1 MEALP
6 SALALVAAFGL
17 APAALRAL
25 AAGGFLRENYR
36 GRPLPFPLGFLIVP
50 CALIALVVCAPL
62 QDLTDLDPLRAGTG
76 TVLLYGLGVA
86 LLGLVDDVFSPES
99 RGWRGHGRAVL
110 SGAFSTG
117 ALKAAGSLGLAL
129 FVLAGRYDAAGATC
143 WRWPCSC
150 SPPTCS
156 TSLDLR
162 PGRSTKALV
171 LLGVGLTIGTWDAG
185 PLAALGL
192 LAFPA
197 VALGIYD
204 LRERAMLGDTG
215 SNLLGALAG
224 LWIVLSLDTVGQSI
238 ALALIVLVTV
248 YGEFRSSASADRAD
262 SRASPTRLA
271 RETYACLTLASTPRF
286 IFVTGGVVSSL
297 GKGIAVRLDRPPAG
311 RARAHGPA
319 AEVRPVHQRRPGH
332 DAPVPA
338 RRGLRH
344 RGRRRD
350 RPRPRPLRALHR
362 RQHVA
367 LVQRHHRRD
376 LPLGDPAR
384 APRRLP
390 GRRPSRSSRTS
401 PTRSSSASA
410 LLAEATDVDVVITEI
425 GGTVGDIE
433 SLPFLEAI
441 RQFPVDVGR
450 AQLHVHPP
458 HAGARTSAT
467 PAS

>member
-1 MEALP
+1 VEALP

-36 GRPLPFPLGFLIVP
+36 RRPLPFPLGFLIVP

-129 FVLAGRYDAAGATC
+129 FVLAGRYDTAGRYLLAVAVLVLATN
-143 WRWPCSC
+143 
-150 SPPTCS
+150 
-156 TSLDLR
+156 LFNLVDLR

-171 LLGVGLTIGTWDAG
+171 VLGVGLTIGTWDAG

-215 SNLLGALAG
+215 SNLLGALGG
-224 LWIVLSLDTVGQSI
+224 LWIVLSLDTLGQLI
-238 ALALIVLVTV
+238 ALALIALATV
-248 YGEFRSSASADRAD
+248 YGEFRSLGALIERTPVLRQLD
-262 SRASPTRLA
+262 SFGRPT
-271 RETYACLTLASTPRF
+271 
-286 IFVTGGVVSSL
+286 
-297 GKGIAVRLDRPPAG
+297 
-311 RARAHGPA
+311 
-319 AEVRPVHQRRPGH
+319 
-332 DAPVPA
+332 
-338 RRGLRH
+338 
-344 RGRRRD
+344 
-350 RPRPRPLRALHR
+350 
-362 RQHVA
+362 
-367 LVQRHHRRD
+367 
-376 LPLGDPAR
+376 
-384 APRRLP
+384 
-390 GRRPSRSSRTS
+390 
-401 PTRSSSASA
+401 
-410 LLAEATDVDVVITEI
+410 
-425 GGTVGDIE
+425 
-433 SLPFLEAI
+433 
-441 RQFPVDVGR
+441 
-450 AQLHVHPP
+450 
-458 HAGARTSAT
+458 HA
-467 PAS
+467 